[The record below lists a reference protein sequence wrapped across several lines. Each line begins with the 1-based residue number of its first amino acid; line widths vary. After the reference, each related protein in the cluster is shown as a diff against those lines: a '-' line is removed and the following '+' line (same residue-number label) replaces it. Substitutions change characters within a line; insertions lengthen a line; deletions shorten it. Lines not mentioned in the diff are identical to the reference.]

1 MKTKSNFIS
10 IGVIT
15 KAHGIKGEV
24 MVSPLIDR
32 LDQFKKNTTY
42 FVRQKDEKR
51 IAVTLQH
58 VRTKKNQLITKFVGI
73 DNRNQAEELRS
84 GVIEMPRKNG
94 DQLSADEYHIVDLID
109 LNVFTTTNQ
118 RLGII
123 TDVLTLSAND
133 VFVVQGEE
141 KEYLIPAIKNVIK
154 KVDLEKEIMVIDPID
169 GLLE

>member
-1 MKTKSNFIS
+1 
-10 IGVIT
+10 
-15 KAHGIKGEV
+15 

-73 DNRNQAEELRS
+73 DNRNQAEELKS
-84 GVIEMPRKNG
+84 GVIEMSRNKG
-94 DQLSADEYHIVDLID
+94 EQLSADEYHIVDLID